1 MLSLARDDVCTTL
14 PTTLKNSNQIRAW
27 ASRIILA
34 AGITWVAIVFSRE
47 FVALKASFVVDSVSW
62 LAFTVVAGCVALLLS
77 VPVFQ
82 TLLAAYARMPIAF
95 THSAQMLFVA
105 QILRHL
111 PGRVW
116 GVMYLVNE
124 THTKIPAASMVRA
137 NVDFM
142 LCSMS
147 FNLLV
152 AAVLFIAVTFGP
164 GIATICSVAGIAAMS
179 FALRRN
185 WIGAIAGVLAR
196 FMPARM
202 KPFTSAVA
210 EQPTLSWLM
219 IAKISSA
226 FVLIWGCYLS
236 IWWALTQV
244 FGILGDVNIWLLC
257 ASYSLAWVVGYLAM
271 ITPGG
276 LGIREAGFFALAS
289 PLMSLPELTFL
300 AVFIRLWQI
309 LVESLMFVAFAFV
322 KPETGASNDGSA
334 SSA

>member
-34 AGITWVAIVFSRE
+34 AGIIWVAIVFSRE
-47 FVALKASFVVDSVSW
+47 FVALKATFVVDSVAW
-62 LAFTVVAGCVALLLS
+62 LAFTIVAGCIALLLS
-77 VPVFQ
+77 VPVFR
-82 TLLAAYARMPIAF
+82 TLLAAYARMPIALS
-95 THSAQMLFVA
+95 HSAHMLFVA

-116 GVMYLVNE
+116 GIMYLVNE
-124 THTKIPAASMVRA
+124 THTRIPAASMVRA

-142 LCSMS
+142 LFSMS
-147 FNLLV
+147 FNVLV
-152 AAVLFIAVTFGP
+152 AAALYLAVTISP
-164 GIATICSVAGIAAMS
+164 DVATICAAAGVIALS
-179 FALRRN
+179 IALRRN
-185 WIGAIAGVLAR
+185 WIGAFAGALAHI
-196 FMPARM
+196 MPARM

-210 EQPTLSWLM
+210 EQPQLSWP
-219 IAKISSA
+219 AVAGISGA
-226 FVLIWGCYLS
+226 FVLVWCCYLS

-244 FGILGDVNIWLLC
+244 FGILGNVNIWLLC

-276 LGIREAGFFALAS
+276 LGVREAGFFALAS

-322 KPETGASNDGSA
+322 KPETGASDDGIA

>member
-1 MLSLARDDVCTTL
+1 
-14 PTTLKNSNQIRAW
+14 LKNSNQIRTW

-34 AGITWVAIVFSRE
+34 AGIVWVAIVFSRE
-47 FVALKASFVVDSVSW
+47 FVALKATFVVDSVAW
-62 LAFTVVAGCVALLLS
+62 LAFTIVAGCVALLLS
-77 VPVFQ
+77 VPVFR
-82 TLLAAYARMPIAF
+82 TLLAAYARMPIALS
-95 THSAQMLFVA
+95 HSAHMLFVA

-116 GVMYLVNE
+116 GIMYLVNE
-124 THTKIPAASMVRA
+124 THTRIPAASMVRA

-142 LCSMS
+142 LFSMS
-147 FNLLV
+147 FNVLV
-152 AAVLFIAVTFGP
+152 AAALFLAVTISP
-164 GIATICSVAGIAAMS
+164 DVATICAAAGVIALSV
-179 FALRRN
+179 ALRRN
-185 WIGAIAGVLAR
+185 WIGAFAGALAR
-196 FMPARM
+196 IMPARM

-210 EQPTLSWLM
+210 EQPQLSWP
-219 IAKISSA
+219 AVAGISSA
-226 FVLIWGCYLS
+226 FVLVWCCYLS

-244 FGILGDVNIWLLC
+244 FGILGNVNIWLLC

-276 LGIREAGFFALAS
+276 IGVREAGFFALAS

-322 KPETGASNDGSA
+322 KPETGASDDGSA